1 MDVIRYRKKRRR
13 LRKGA
18 LAIILGFLAAAVIA
32 LLLIMYFGGSE
43 ATAQVGTIT
52 HSKSYDAL
60 VVRSEKIVAADEF
73 VIADYFADEGQHV
86 EAGDPVMNVYKM
98 GYSSEITLSLWRTR
112 QEIYEA
118 QLEVLGEARDVE
130 LRTFDDGIDSAKS
143 RLSHAVLTGN
153 TASVLRIQNELTDLL
168 AARRE
173 YLRGYIQETETLRSL
188 YKKESDWQRA
198 VEDSR
203 TELTAPQAGV
213 VSYYFDDFSV
223 ALNADK
229 LSTVTSDLV
238 ASAIKRGRSA
248 KLTGSARQNAYRIVE
263 TGEWY
268 CVFLSELKDPLRV
281 AAGQNYPVE
290 VAGYGKYEGVAVNSF
305 VSGKKVVNVIRIK
318 GNVGELIS
326 ARVIKAKVTFA
337 GTDLRV
343 EQRAI
348 QFENGEPYIEVVTGD
363 GRVGV
368 YVNVLAGDGEYVII
382 NAKNTDNAPL
392 HEGTKYWIPKRRIS
406 RS

>member
-1 MDVIRYRKKRRR
+1 MEVIKFRRKRRR
-13 LRKGA
+13 LKKGA
-18 LAIILGFLAAAVIA
+18 LAIILGFLAAAVLTI
-32 LLLIMYFGGSE
+32 LLIMYFGGSE
-43 ATAQVGTIT
+43 GTVQTGAITAA
-52 HSKSYDAL
+52 HNYDA
-60 VVRSEKIVAADEF
+60 VVIRKEKIVSSDEF
-73 VIADYFADEGQHV
+73 SIADYFADEGQRV
-86 EAGDPVMNVYKM
+86 EPGDAVMNVYKM
-98 GYSSEITLSLWRTR
+98 GYSSEITLSLRRTQ

-130 LRTFDDGIDSAKS
+130 LRSFDDGIDSAKA
-143 RLSHAVLTGN
+143 RLSNAVLTGD

-168 AARRE
+168 SARSE

-203 TELTAPQAGV
+203 TELTAPTAGV

-229 LSTVTSDLV
+229 LSTVTSDLIT
-238 ASAIKRGRSA
+238 SALKRGKSA
-248 KLTGSARQNAYRIVE
+248 KLTGAARQNAYRIVD

-268 CVFLSELKDPLRV
+268 CVFLTEISDPLRV
-281 AAGQNYPVE
+281 AEGQSYPVE
-290 VAGYGKYEGVAVNSF
+290 IAGYGDYEGVAVNSF
-305 VSGKKVVNVIRIK
+305 VSGKKVVNVIK
-318 GNVGELIS
+318 VESDVGELIS
-326 ARVIKAKVTFA
+326 ARVIKARVTFA
-337 GTDLRV
+337 ATDLKVDR
-343 EQRAI
+343 RAI
-348 QFENGEPYIEVVTGD
+348 QFENGDPFIEVVTEE

-368 YVNVLAGDGEYVII
+368 YVNVLSDDGDHVIV